1 LANFIIQCLI
11 LGGGHP
17 KLNGGTEYFRAYP
30 CGFEESGAKK
40 LGDCLASKGWISFCD
55 YLMALPS
62 NIKFGDVLIYH
73 SSSCSEYK
81 VHVHVVFVTQG
92 GPKAKIACHSNG

>member
-1 LANFIIQCLI
+1 MANFIIQCLI

-40 LGDCLASKGWISFCD
+40 LGDCLASKGWISFCG
-55 YLMALPS
+55 YLMAPPS
-62 NIKFGDVLIYH
+62 NIKVGDVLIYY
-73 SSSCSEYK
+73 SSSCSDYN
-81 VHVHVVFVTQG
+81 VHAVFVTQG
-92 GPKAKIACHSNG
+92 GPKAKISCHSNG